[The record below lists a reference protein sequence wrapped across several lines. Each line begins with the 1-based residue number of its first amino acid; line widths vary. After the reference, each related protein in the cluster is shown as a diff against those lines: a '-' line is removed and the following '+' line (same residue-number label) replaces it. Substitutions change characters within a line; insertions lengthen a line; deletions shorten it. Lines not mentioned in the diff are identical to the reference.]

1 VTEQPDNRTQPSH
14 PTNRHHRH
22 LHALGARA
30 TRQFVAAKRLGDE
43 TLAAAFLV
51 DLKMAADLAVADIR
65 ADRSS

>member
-1 VTEQPDNRTQPSH
+1 
-14 PTNRHHRH
+14 
-22 LHALGARA
+22 
-30 TRQFVAAKRLGDE
+30 VAAKRLGDE